1 MQVRHAGKLVLMHIR
16 GRLPIT
22 SGRPSTEHTVHI
34 RACSGTVSSD
44 ATSALGGVVLHN
56 NRAASSARSRSPA
69 QKKSNPP
76 AGSAG
81 GTFAT
86 WHHAHCCCEIHPP
99 PPPGQLSEG
108 LVHVSEVKSCHA
120 FHWTGQPDTTK
131 MGL

>member
-56 NRAASSARSRSPA
+56 NRA
-69 QKKSNPP
+69 
-76 AGSAG
+76 
-81 GTFAT
+81 
-86 WHHAHCCCEIHPP
+86 
-99 PPPGQLSEG
+99 GQLGAIAVTSSEKRVTPQRG
-108 LVHVSEVKSCHA
+108 RPGALSQRGITLTAVAKFTPPTRAIV
-120 FHWTGQPDTTK
+120 
-131 MGL
+131 